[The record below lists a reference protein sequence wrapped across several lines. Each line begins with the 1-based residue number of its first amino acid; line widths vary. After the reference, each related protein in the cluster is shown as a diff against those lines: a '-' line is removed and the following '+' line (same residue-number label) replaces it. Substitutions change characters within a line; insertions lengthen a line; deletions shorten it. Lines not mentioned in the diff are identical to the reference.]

1 MENGR
6 QQREREIDLLDLV
19 LVLLKRKRLI
29 ACVTVGAAVL
39 AAVFSLLL
47 PPVYR
52 AETKILP
59 PQRGNTGMASQIIN
73 QFGTAAGLFG
83 AALPVK
89 PPGELYVG
97 MLQARTVVDRII
109 DRFGLIEAYGMKFR
123 EGARK
128 KILEKVLSAEMEKK
142 SGIIV
147 VTVED
152 RDPKRAAEMANAFVE
167 ELKLLTGGLA
177 VTEAAQRRLFF
188 EEQLGKTK
196 VALTRSEDAV
206 KGFQEQTGALQ
217 IDAQAKAMI
226 EGIAKLRAAIAAK
239 EVELRVFQSYAT
251 PQNPDLQRVEEERRG
266 LLSELR
272 KLEASSGKGY
282 DPLMPTGRMPAVGT
296 EYLRKLRDLKFNEAL
311 YELLL
316 KQYEIAK
323 LDEVINAAVI
333 QVIDRAI
340 PPERK
345 AKPRR
350 ALIVLLAA
358 VTGLFL
364 SLVIAFAGEFADR
377 SRSDPEYASKLD
389 RLSQYGRIFK

>member
-1 MENGR
+1 LENGR

-167 ELKLLTGGLA
+167 ELKLLTIFTDGC
-177 VTEAAQRRLFF
+177 TDFLF
-188 EEQLGKTK
+188 
-196 VALTRSEDAV
+196 
-206 KGFQEQTGALQ
+206 
-217 IDAQAKAMI
+217 
-226 EGIAKLRAAIAAK
+226 
-239 EVELRVFQSYAT
+239 
-251 PQNPDLQRVEEERRG
+251 
-266 LLSELR
+266 
-272 KLEASSGKGY
+272 
-282 DPLMPTGRMPAVGT
+282 
-296 EYLRKLRDLKFNEAL
+296 
-311 YELLL
+311 
-316 KQYEIAK
+316 
-323 LDEVINAAVI
+323 
-333 QVIDRAI
+333 DRAV
-340 PPERK
+340 PEPKYIFRITYRPGVAITYPK
-345 AKPRR
+345 HCFSKK
-350 ALIVLLAA
+350 LIQFPLCLRLAFQ
-358 VTGLFL
+358 TIFYQF
-364 SLVIAFAGEFADR
+364 LVIHVVQMLNLTINENDSLHEESLKVLPIAIG
-377 SRSDPEYASKLD
+377 
-389 RLSQYGRIFK
+389 IIV